1 MKVTA
6 TIFMPTT
13 TPQQKISQVKFFGG
27 EEVSVK
33 LIGDTFDAS
42 AKAAKEYAQAN
53 SQAFID
59 PFDNINIIAGQGTV
73 AAEIFNEAKK
83 SEFQVD
89 YLFAAIGGGGLISG
103 VSTYTKAV
111 SPTTAVIGVEPLG
124 AQSMRAAFNEGKPV
138 MLESVEKFVDG
149 AAVKQVGELT
159 YAHTLE
165 YVDQL
170 LAVDEGQVCTT
181 ILELYTKQAIVVEPA
196 GALSVSGLELM
207 KDDIKGKNVVCI
219 ISGGNN
225 DINRMEEIEERSLI
239 FEGLKHYFVINFPQ
253 RPGALREF
261 VTDILGP
268 DDDITR
274 FEYTKKV
281 NRGTG
286 PVILAT
292 APSNEVTA
300 DQQQLQKSI
309 EENKKL
315 ADQRKAEEK
324 ARNEGE
330 ISESTEQSNSVTE
343 ANYDLTSEEI
353 KKAQSMEITAFGDS
367 VILDAAAGLQEIF
380 PKMLVDGEVGRQLY
394 TSAPAIQQLEKD
406 KVLKDNVLV
415 GLGTN
420 GSFTEAQFDEFMA
433 AIGPE
438 RKVYW
443 VNVRVPTRR
452 WQNEVNTMLENMKK
466 KYNNLV
472 VIDWYDYSNEHE
484 EWFYDDR
491 VHPNVEGQ
499 DVYQCEYP
507 DSRLI
512 EPQ

>member
-1 MKVTA
+1 MLKLTKTKVDEAFKVLKDVVTETPLQYDLYLSQKYQCNVYLKREDLQKVRSFKLRGAYYAIKQTPHDQLKNGVVCASAGNHAQGVAFTCHEMKVAA

-42 AKAAKEYAQAN
+42 AKAAKEYAKAN
-53 SQAFID
+53 NQAFID
-59 PFDNINIIAGQGTV
+59 PFDNINIMAGQGTV

-83 SEFQVD
+83 SELQVD

-103 VSTYTKAV
+103 VSTYTKEV
-111 SPTTAVIGVEPLG
+111 SPMTAVIGVEPLG

-286 PVILAT
+286 PVILGILLK
-292 APSNEVTA
+292 E
-300 DQQQLQKSI
+300 K
-309 EENKKL
+309 EELPNLLKK
-315 ADQRKAEEK
+315 
-324 ARNEGE
+324 
-330 ISESTEQSNSVTE
+330 ISAFDPNFIDLKNNSSLY
-343 ANYDLTSEEI
+343 AL
-353 KKAQSMEITAFGDS
+353 
-367 VILDAAAGLQEIF
+367 
-380 PKMLVDGEVGRQLY
+380 LV
-394 TSAPAIQQLEKD
+394 
-406 KVLKDNVLV
+406 
-415 GLGTN
+415 
-420 GSFTEAQFDEFMA
+420 
-433 AIGPE
+433 
-438 RKVYW
+438 
-443 VNVRVPTRR
+443 
-452 WQNEVNTMLENMKK
+452 
-466 KYNNLV
+466 
-472 VIDWYDYSNEHE
+472 
-484 EWFYDDR
+484 
-491 VHPNVEGQ
+491 
-499 DVYQCEYP
+499 
-507 DSRLI
+507 
-512 EPQ
+512 